1 MWKIDSD
8 GNAFNSKTNQFVGIH
23 RDTIFGVSVFIVYMT
38 IGKKGFKIIE
48 VLTDEFAARN
58 LVAEIVDKLREGV
71 SHEETD

>member
-1 MWKIDSD
+1 MWKIDLD

-23 RDTIFGVSVFIVYMT
+23 RDASVFIVYAT
-38 IGKKGFKIIE
+38 IGKKGFKIIG

-58 LVAEIVDKLREGV
+58 LVTEIVGKLKEGI